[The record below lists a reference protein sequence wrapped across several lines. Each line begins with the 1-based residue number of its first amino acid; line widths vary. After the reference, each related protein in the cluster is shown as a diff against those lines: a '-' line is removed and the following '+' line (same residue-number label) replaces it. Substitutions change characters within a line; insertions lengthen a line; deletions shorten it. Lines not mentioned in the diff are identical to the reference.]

1 MTVLEN
7 LAYNVILGID
17 FLSSN
22 KAYICFEYNAL
33 SIQDN
38 FLDVPLNNVENV
50 DHFEYVK
57 SIDSIEIPPHSEMNI
72 PVKVRNSRCNTLLF

>member
-1 MTVLEN
+1 MNSSFTMKWQYNALEN

-22 KAYICFEYNAL
+22 KAKICFVNNTL

-50 DHFEYVK
+50 EHFEYVK
-57 SIDSIEIPPHSEMNI
+57 VNWFN
-72 PVKVRNSRCNTLLF
+72 RNSFTFRNEYTC

>member
-22 KAYICFEYNAL
+22 KANICFVNNTL

-50 DHFEYVK
+50 EHFEYVK
-57 SIDSIEIPPHSEMNI
+57 VNI
-72 PVKVRNSRCNTLLF
+72 S